1 MSEPVVRLANAEDAD
16 ELARLRLEFSR
27 ELGQADGGDLRAYRL
42 QYRAWL
48 AAALAT
54 GRWHVWV
61 ADAGDRLVGKVYLQV
76 VDVVPRP
83 WDPPKRRWGYV
94 TTFYVDPVVR
104 NAGVGTRLM
113 AELTALARSL
123 GLELLQVWPSERSA
137 PLYRRLGFAPSPDA
151 LELPIHKG

>member
-1 MSEPVVRLANAEDAD
+1 MSDPSVRLATLDDAD
-16 ELARLRLEFSR
+16 ELARLRLDFSM
-27 ELGQADGGDLRAYRL
+27 ELGHAEEGDLQGYRP

-48 AAALAT
+48 GAALAT

-61 ADAGDRLVGKVYLQV
+61 ADAGNRLVGKVYLQV

-94 TTFYVDPVVR
+94 TTFFVEPALR
-104 NAGVGTRLM
+104 NAGIGTRLM
-113 AELTALARSL
+113 HELTALARSL
-123 GLELLQVWPSERSA
+123 GLEWLQVWPSERSA
-137 PLYRRLGFAPSPDA
+137 PLYRRLGFGPSPDA